1 MDQLKQI
8 EQEREAGKRKKDAM
22 IKEYLDKKEKER
34 IEAEKV
40 EEEQKLK
47 SLSEKDAGVQDNETG
62 EDTNENL

>member
-22 IKEYLDKKEKER
+22 IKEYLDKKEKVR

>member
-47 SLSEKDAGVQDNETG
+47 SLSEKDAVVQDNETG
-62 EDTNENL
+62 EETNENL

>member
-62 EDTNENL
+62 EETNENL